1 MMSEGLVYQSVLQK
15 LGQLSPQHL
24 VELDTYLAFLVQ
36 KQTKGNAP
44 SMDGISSLDQYFG
57 AWKDWKEEEF
67 QSFLN
72 HTQEIRKDLFVTRE
86 LDL

>member
-1 MMSEGLVYQSVLQK
+1 MSEGLVYQSVLQK
-15 LGQLSPQHL
+15 LGQLSPQYL
-24 VELDTYLAFLVQ
+24 VELDAFLAFLVQ
-36 KQTKGNAP
+36 KQTKGNVSAI
-44 SMDGISSLDQYFG
+44 DGISSLDQYFG

-72 HTQEIRKDLFVTRE
+72 HTHEIRKDLFFTRE